1 MTSGWGRVRQ
11 IMSERLATGKP
22 VSFRTW
28 RAVVAAAV
36 NNLARQG
43 LNDPVLRYVAQ
54 LAAAARDTVA
64 GAPLG
69 GDDVVVDAVRRT
81 VAAPPGVD
89 RPAAEEV
96 RTALL
101 LATHVASRS
110 VTLEWQERVL
120 DAVMREL
127 LPTPGVELTVPRVA
141 LREWQ
146 HAVASFHDGVSPQ
159 GAAWLAMVQST
170 LLARTSRWLRQV
182 ETSPGVDLER
192 LAVGVWNAETA
203 WRTAQKAW
211 ASARVLAP
219 GIGAGEAVM
228 NQAWAGVVAA
238 LRREKSPAV
247 WMAAMIDSG
256 FAGSLTAALAIRAP
270 SELESL
276 LTRVGTEL
284 EILADPL
291 HGITLHDIPH
301 PHAELPAK
309 QAGAATTP
317 PPSPSLSVAREV
329 PSRSARSEPRREDAI
344 VEVSREGSGPE
355 GWREMAA
362 MRDAGVI
369 AAAALAG
376 DPAAS
381 RLTAEVPSERLEQLV
396 AQGQA
401 AIAQLVTWS
410 QPLAEAAIARIGYRN
425 QDIRQDVM
433 EAITKAAH
441 NFDPAK
447 AGLSTYMYQQARWAV
462 MHHLKTLGR
471 EPALEGFVSDE
482 QVRDGEA
489 LASGKTRSA
498 ETEAIRSVEMTR
510 LITHIRQLPE
520 LEQRILTA
528 RFGLEGQAP
537 ATQASVGCEL
547 GISAKSVAK
556 LERAALTKLRGD
568 PQQPVTTQTASMSQL
583 AVELQRAAPK
593 DLVARLRRN
602 LEQRRKLQQPRP
614 LIDVIR
620 ETATRQRRSLKT
632 RPEPARNRGE
642 EGLER

>member
-11 IMSERLATGKP
+11 IMSERLAAGKP

-28 RAVVAAAV
+28 RTVVAAAADD
-36 NNLARQG
+36 LARQG
-43 LNDPVLRYVAQ
+43 LDDPVLRYVAQ
-54 LAAAARDTVA
+54 VAAAARDTVA

-69 GDDVVVDAVRRT
+69 GDAVVVDAVRR
-81 VAAPPGVD
+81 AASESPGAG
-89 RPAAEEV
+89 PAVEEV
-96 RTALL
+96 RAALL
-101 LATHVASRS
+101 LATHVSSRS

-170 LLARTSRWLRQV
+170 LLARTNRWLRQV

-192 LAVGVWNAETA
+192 LAIGVWDAETA
-203 WRTAQKAW
+203 WRHAQKAW

-219 GIGAGEAVM
+219 SVGAGEVVM
-228 NQAWAGVVAA
+228 NQAWAGVSAA

-301 PHAELPAK
+301 THAELPA
-309 QAGAATTP
+309 QQPRAAAAP
-317 PPSPSLSVAREV
+317 PPSSLFVAREV
-329 PSRSARSEPRREDAI
+329 SSRPARREPQREDAI

-376 DPAAS
+376 DPDAS

-410 QPLAEAAIARIGYRN
+410 QPLAEAAIDRIGYRN

-433 EAITKAAH
+433 EAVTKAAH
-441 NFDPAK
+441 NFDPVK

-471 EPALEGFVSDE
+471 EPALEGLVSDE

-489 LASGKTRSA
+489 LTAGKTRSA

-537 ATQASVGCEL
+537 ATQANISREL

>member
-11 IMSERLATGKP
+11 IMSERLAAGKP

-28 RAVVAAAV
+28 RAVVVAAADD
-36 NNLARQG
+36 LARQG
-43 LNDPVLRYVAQ
+43 LDDPVLRYVAQ
-54 LAAAARDTVA
+54 VAAAARDTVA

-69 GDDVVVDAVRRT
+69 GDTAVVDAVRRA
-81 VAAPPGVD
+81 VAESPGVD
-89 RPAAEEV
+89 RPAVEEV
-96 RTALL
+96 RAALL
-101 LATHVASRS
+101 LATHVSSRS

-146 HAVASFHDGVSPQ
+146 HAVASFHDGMSPQ

-170 LLARTSRWLRQV
+170 LLARTSRWIRQV

-192 LAVGVWNAETA
+192 LAIGVWNAETA

-219 GIGAGEAVM
+219 GIGAGEVAM
-228 NQAWAGVVAA
+228 NQAWVGVVAA

-247 WMAAMIDSG
+247 WIAAMIDSG

-291 HGITLHDIPH
+291 HGITLRDIPH

-309 QAGAATTP
+309 QPRAATP
-317 PPSPSLSVAREV
+317 PPSSSSLSVGREV
-329 PSRSARSEPRREDAI
+329 PSLRAKSEPRREDAI

-376 DPAAS
+376 DPAAT

-441 NFDPAK
+441 EFDPAR

-471 EPALEGFVSDE
+471 EPTLEGLVSDE

-489 LASGKTRSA
+489 LAAGKTRSA

-528 RFGLEGQAP
+528 RFGLKGQAP

-556 LERAALTKLRGD
+556 LERAALAKLRGA
-568 PQQPVTTQTASMSQL
+568 PQQPTPTQTVSMSQL

-593 DLVARLRRN
+593 ELVVQLRRN
-602 LEQRRKLQQPRP
+602 LEQRHKLQQPRP
-614 LIDVIR
+614 LIDTIR
-620 ETATRQRRSLKT
+620 ETAKRQHRSLKM